1 MLWISLLVG
10 VPAVSRRAFRFA
22 ARFPMARQAAAR
34 GRLRAGA
41 AGPGCSLSLAARG
54 ALYGFWPVGP
64 DALPVSPVARGAQ
77 GSCRGGDLRWRP
89 RNRNRR
95 LGKRRRGMP
104 QSLPEE
110 RERGRPNQR
119 HQAVCRPCI
128 AVDAFAREAA
138 DRFIATARQTVE
150 GEQRPG
156 RLDAIEPLPDLGSCK
171 KSSATMA
178 QLAMPNCRETGGFGR
193 SHSLSF
199 DHRFRP
205 DTLRTAMATAFFCPT
220 STTSFLPRVTPV

>member
-1 MLWISLLVG
+1 MQG
-10 VPAVSRRAFRFA
+10 VRDKIGLYLGLFRAEDGTFFSCETLAVA
-22 ARFPMARQAAAR
+22 P
-34 GRLRAGA
+34 
-41 AGPGCSLSLAARG
+41 
-54 ALYGFWPVGP
+54 
-64 DALPVSPVARGAQ
+64 
-77 GSCRGGDLRWRP
+77 
-89 RNRNRR
+89 
-95 LGKRRRGMP
+95 
-104 QSLPEE
+104 
-110 RERGRPNQR
+110 
-119 HQAVCRPCI
+119 
-128 AVDAFAREAA
+128 
-138 DRFIATARQTVE
+138 